1 MFLHTAPP
9 TFIKALKPYTGA
21 MAGTSNISLS
31 CQVECKP
38 ICTIFWLKDGTPI
51 GDDDVRY
58 SMSHMEWEKNY
69 AKNDFQSVSS
79 TLVFNIEKWRADGQL
94 NRVIDNANYTCQSQG
109 NLVGNEGVKSTT
121 YFRVECKFNVF
132 ELRIIRIFMY
142 HTISTNITIIIT
154 ASNTIAIT
162 ISVSITIT
170 ISIISNMTMIKMVTV
185 GIKS

>member
-1 MFLHTAPP
+1 MFSIAPP
-9 TFIKALKPYTGA
+9 TFIKSLQPYTGA

-38 ICTIFWLKDGTPI
+38 ICTIFWLKDGAPI
-51 GDDDVRY
+51 GDDNERY
-58 SMSHMEWEKNY
+58 SMSHVEWEKNY

-121 YFRVECKFNVF
+121 YFRVECKLKHLVLYVKF
-132 ELRIIRIFMY
+132 RR
-142 HTISTNITIIIT
+142 TKKQ
-154 ASNTIAIT
+154 
-162 ISVSITIT
+162 
-170 ISIISNMTMIKMVTV
+170 NMPP
-185 GIKS
+185 

>member
-1 MFLHTAPP
+1 
-9 TFIKALKPYTGA
+9 

-38 ICTIFWLKDGTPI
+38 ICTIFWLKDGAPI
-51 GDDDVRY
+51 GDDDARY

-121 YFRVECKFNVF
+121 YFRVECKSDLILSLYKFAN
-132 ELRIIRIFMY
+132 
-142 HTISTNITIIIT
+142 IS
-154 ASNTIAIT
+154 
-162 ISVSITIT
+162 
-170 ISIISNMTMIKMVTV
+170 
-185 GIKS
+185 

>member
-1 MFLHTAPP
+1 MFSIAPP
-9 TFIKALKPYTGA
+9 TFIKSLQPYTGA

-38 ICTIFWLKDGTPI
+38 ICTIFWLKDGAPI
-51 GDDDVRY
+51 GDDNERY
-58 SMSHMEWEKNY
+58 SMSHVEWEKNY

-121 YFRVECKFNVF
+121 YFRVECKLKHLVLYVKFSRTKT
-132 ELRIIRIFMY
+132 LSIL
-142 HTISTNITIIIT
+142 SIIIF
-154 ASNTIAIT
+154 SFGFCR
-162 ISVSITIT
+162 SPR
-170 ISIISNMTMIKMVTV
+170 KY
-185 GIKS
+185 